1 MARASSS
8 ATRTSLAARSKT
20 PRGRPNPLREV
31 PDGGGVQLAA
41 ALQVVEQDRSE
52 LDQPQGRFAP
62 GDDGVHA
69 GTVAVVRADAAV
81 AVAVERGGIAAR
93 AAIALAGNQIDK
105 RRFLGLLHISLSL
118 SGAKSGWAR
127 DVGAWPSA
135 TLTNAGAGF
144 CGSIR
149 GDVQPAKRENRGVPR
164 DRAPGWL
171 WARSGQ
177 EIEGERPDL
186 VAGRP
191 DLVDEVVLDGAR
203 RGRGPVGVDALVA
216 GDPEAP

>member
-1 MARASSS
+1 M
-8 ATRTSLAARSKT
+8 
-20 PRGRPNPLREV
+20 PRGRPNPLGQVSNRGCVHSV
-31 PDGGGVQLAA
+31 PDLEI
-41 ALQVVEQDRSE
+41 LEQDRSE

-69 GTVAVVRADAAV
+69 GTVAVVGTDTAV
-81 AVAVERGGIAAR
+81 AVAIERGGVAAR
-93 AAIALAGNQIDK
+93 ATIALAGDQIDK

-149 GDVQPAKRENRGVPR
+149 GDVQPAKRENRRVPR
-164 DRAPGWL
+164 DGHLPVAMGPFRPGNRGPAPRPRG
-171 WARSGQ
+171 RSPGP
-177 EIEGERPDL
+177 G
-186 VAGRP
+186 
-191 DLVDEVVLDGAR
+191 R
-203 RGRGPVGVDALVA
+203 RGRSRRGSSWSGTRRRRCPGR
-216 GDPEAP
+216 GRS